1 MAGIASYMRTT
12 AATQHR
18 SMAVNNRHNIRD
30 AFAGS
35 PYLNSVTMPLAYR
48 SRGARTAPT
57 LYGTPTK
64 KQATTTTPHSRP
76 APRLLDLAQSPAG
89 QQMIWTRPKSAASE
103 KAAERRRI
111 AEEIQARRLA
121 TERSID
127 HMTNAERRL
136 DDDEDDNE
144 SAAAAVAALQAQ
156 RTRIT
161 RPSSAGA
168 ALMRRPSVDARE
180 AAAAAFA
187 AQAPS
192 TAAAAQL
199 QTQPNGPNNY
209 GLHRKSDKEAPTAE
223 SMTEAPQPHEL
234 PELNG
239 DDEDEQP
246 VAATTVLTPQRQ
258 PPQRQPPPPPSHATG
273 SGASAITLLGHA
285 RRAAWDANG
294 PSRISIERPVSASAA
309 RRREAAA
316 AAALQRAQQQQQEEE
331 EEELYLQAQ
340 MNSYP
345 APIEHQPEEQL
356 STDLAAASAAI
367 TAAATS
373 AANALNAAAAAASAV
388 AAAQQQAQRLAPP
401 PPPMPPPP
409 PATTTPPPPPA
420 AHQAPAPAYAA
431 SHTFART
438 PPTYQQHTFS
448 SGTDARALPQRPAS
462 ANLRARADAAAAA
475 ARAAEEE
482 ARAAYAATASQRP
495 ANLDRPPVPR
505 QRPQSA
511 GNARR
516 TPASTSSSAAQL
528 NARANSLLSGGAPSP
543 AEEWLEQHQQQ
554 SQQRAEIDALRR
566 RTLALQNGT
575 TMAHRSAA
583 GPNSLS
589 RPSSAGLSRP
599 GSASRNGRFSAVT
612 AAANAAAARAPAA
625 AMAPSALT
633 PAPQAHRAAPT
644 RPSSAGRT
652 RPPPRPAPASP
663 DSDDDTPDEAPLN
676 VGQYRRQ
683 AQRTLMLSHLRES
696 SAHFPGLAN
705 LDWAHLDNQGLHA
718 AVSAIV
724 RVSTALQ
731 ASGVN
736 NSAEAVAMQQQLA
749 ALYAAAGKQGAAGL
763 SEEQLDRLECV
774 PCDKPRLQKLIDA
787 ERPTCA
793 ICHEDF
799 AVGDS
804 LRCLPACDHT
814 YHANCIGHWLRIKAA
829 CPLCQ
834 QKVKVP

>member
-273 SGASAITLLGHA
+273 SGASAITLLG
-285 RRAAWDANG
+285 
-294 PSRISIERPVSASAA
+294 
-309 RRREAAA
+309 
-316 AAALQRAQQQQQEEE
+316 
-331 EEELYLQAQ
+331 
-340 MNSYP
+340 
-345 APIEHQPEEQL
+345 
-356 STDLAAASAAI
+356 
-367 TAAATS
+367 
-373 AANALNAAAAAASAV
+373 
-388 AAAQQQAQRLAPP
+388 
-401 PPPMPPPP
+401 
-409 PATTTPPPPPA
+409 
-420 AHQAPAPAYAA
+420 
-431 SHTFART
+431 
-438 PPTYQQHTFS
+438 
-448 SGTDARALPQRPAS
+448 
-462 ANLRARADAAAAA
+462 
-475 ARAAEEE
+475 
-482 ARAAYAATASQRP
+482 
-495 ANLDRPPVPR
+495 
-505 QRPQSA
+505 
-511 GNARR
+511 
-516 TPASTSSSAAQL
+516 
-528 NARANSLLSGGAPSP
+528 
-543 AEEWLEQHQQQ
+543 
-554 SQQRAEIDALRR
+554 
-566 RTLALQNGT
+566 
-575 TMAHRSAA
+575 
-583 GPNSLS
+583 
-589 RPSSAGLSRP
+589 
-599 GSASRNGRFSAVT
+599 
-612 AAANAAAARAPAA
+612 
-625 AMAPSALT
+625 
-633 PAPQAHRAAPT
+633 
-644 RPSSAGRT
+644 
-652 RPPPRPAPASP
+652 
-663 DSDDDTPDEAPLN
+663 
-676 VGQYRRQ
+676 
-683 AQRTLMLSHLRES
+683 
-696 SAHFPGLAN
+696 
-705 LDWAHLDNQGLHA
+705 
-718 AVSAIV
+718 
-724 RVSTALQ
+724 
-731 ASGVN
+731 
-736 NSAEAVAMQQQLA
+736 
-749 ALYAAAGKQGAAGL
+749 
-763 SEEQLDRLECV
+763 
-774 PCDKPRLQKLIDA
+774 
-787 ERPTCA
+787 
-793 ICHEDF
+793 
-799 AVGDS
+799 
-804 LRCLPACDHT
+804 
-814 YHANCIGHWLRIKAA
+814 
-829 CPLCQ
+829 
-834 QKVKVP
+834 